1 MKSLEGMSILVTGG
15 GSGIGLGTAHYC
27 IERGARVTICGRRED
42 KIHAAAAK
50 MGGTCRGLAADI
62 TIASDRQK
70 LLEAAI
76 DHGGQ
81 LDALVNTAGN
91 MYRGAI
97 TGLDETDLQEV
108 FHTNVIAAM
117 MLTGLCTP
125 SLAQQ
130 QGAVVFVG
138 SIHTR
143 RAFPGASPYAATKA
157 AVQGLTRVLAAELG
171 EQKIRV
177 NCLLP
182 GAVFTEINQRA
193 GLMDDETALQR
204 LEGMSDL
211 HALGRIG
218 TTEEIAEAMAY
229 LICAEWV
236 TGAMIDIDGGL
247 GLGIT
252 ADPAINQWKESNQH
266 E

>member
-1 MKSLEGMSILVTGG
+1 MKSLESMSILVTGG
-15 GSGIGLGTAHYC
+15 GSGIGLGTARYC
-27 IERGARVTICGRRED
+27 IERGAKVTICGRRED
-42 KIHAAAAK
+42 KIKAAATELGDA
-50 MGGTCRGLAADI
+50 CRGVTADI
-62 TIASDRQK
+62 TVAADRQK

-81 LDALVNTAGN
+81 LDALINNAGN

-97 TGLDETDLQEV
+97 TELDETALQEV

-157 AVQGLTRVLAAELG
+157 AVQGL
-171 EQKIRV
+171 
-177 NCLLP
+177 
-182 GAVFTEINQRA
+182 
-193 GLMDDETALQR
+193 
-204 LEGMSDL
+204 S
-211 HALGRIG
+211 
-218 TTEEIAEAMAY
+218 
-229 LICAEWV
+229 LIH
-236 TGAMIDIDGGL
+236 I
-247 GLGIT
+247 
-252 ADPAINQWKESNQH
+252 
-266 E
+266 

>member
-1 MKSLEGMSILVTGG
+1 
-15 GSGIGLGTAHYC
+15 
-27 IERGARVTICGRRED
+27 
-42 KIHAAAAK
+42 
-50 MGGTCRGLAADI
+50 
-62 TIASDRQK
+62 
-70 LLEAAI
+70 
-76 DHGGQ
+76 
-81 LDALVNTAGN
+81 

-97 TGLDETDLQEV
+97 TELDEQELQDV

-125 SLAQQ
+125 DLAERE
-130 QGAVVFVG
+130 GAVVFVG

-171 EQKIRV
+171 EKKIRV

-204 LEGMSDL
+204 LKGMSDL

-252 ADPAINQWKESNQH
+252 ADPAITNRKEQ
-266 E
+266 